1 MSRSV
6 ARPEPIFPVTPSL
19 PWDSIRMRRGLSWL
33 RLSVPVLALVLLFSI
48 TGLRGVNYGYHW
60 DEDGWHIAPA
70 QLMVK
75 TGVFLPKNYIYPSL
89 DKYLVLLPAIPPGI
103 RAAIDNAGQPLP
115 IQAAMLKSMQQA
127 DFLLRVRGVFI
138 VVSGLAI
145 LWMYGAAIA
154 LRHKPWEALVAAAG
168 LGLSWEYAY
177 HSRWAV
183 TDCILVQF
191 SALTLFMLALFQ
203 RTGGPRWLYAAAV
216 AAGLGTGT
224 KYTGVFLLAPVVMA
238 SVLALP
244 WNAFWAQVRRATL
257 LCGLAFAVYLLTTPA
272 TILDP
277 FQFMTETRGISEYY
291 KHSHGGYTTTGMLDH
306 VWIVAAYFALVFFS
320 PYQWIALPAFVAMAL
335 GALLWFRRDARFAL
349 LLVGFPALFLAMFCF
364 RYRVVIIRNYLFV
377 TPFLALLL
385 ARGVADLAALLS
397 RRPWPRWGL
406 AAILS
411 GALAVNAAW
420 LIAAGES
427 IRSIDPNLYV
437 RQAIEYV
444 AKHDSIRF
452 RVSPRIRSL
461 ARAQGLAM
469 PPNVVKDKEGSQVVF
484 FGTAEGP
491 GDWNWRVND
500 PWLTKAVFGPREV
513 NFDYY
518 SSWNGHDHIVVMALD
533 KAKATGVPL
542 AR

>member
-1 MSRSV
+1 
-6 ARPEPIFPVTPSL
+6 
-19 PWDSIRMRRGLSWL
+19 
-33 RLSVPVLALVLLFSI
+33 
-48 TGLRGVNYGYHW
+48 
-60 DEDGWHIAPA
+60 
-70 QLMVK
+70 
-75 TGVFLPKNYIYPSL
+75 
-89 DKYLVLLPAIPPGI
+89 
-103 RAAIDNAGQPLP
+103 
-115 IQAAMLKSMQQA
+115 
-127 DFLLRVRGVFI
+127 
-138 VVSGLAI
+138 
-145 LWMYGAAIA
+145 
-154 LRHKPWEALVAAAG
+154 
-168 LGLSWEYAY
+168 
-177 HSRWAV
+177 
-183 TDCILVQF
+183 
-191 SALTLFMLALFQ
+191 
-203 RTGGPRWLYAAAV
+203 
-216 AAGLGTGT
+216 
-224 KYTGVFLLAPVVMA
+224 
-238 SVLALP
+238 
-244 WNAFWAQVRRATL
+244 
-257 LCGLAFAVYLLTTPA
+257 
-272 TILDP
+272 
-277 FQFMTETRGISEYY
+277 
-291 KHSHGGYTTTGMLDH
+291 
-306 VWIVAAYFALVFFS
+306 VAAYFALVFFS